1 MEREQV
7 LDISWE
13 AIIKVFIAIFIFYL
27 IYLARDIALWFFF
40 GLAISLLLEPAINF
54 LRKTRMPK
62 FLAVF
67 LVYLSIFGILGLL
80 IYLTAPIFISELKQF
95 SQYLPDYFEKI
106 SPVLQQLGIDV
117 AQSFND
123 FTGFL
128 VGGLEQSSRGV
139 LGALMAF
146 FGGLSSAVF
155 ILTIAFFL
163 SLGDRGPEK
172 FLALVFP
179 QKYEEQIIAFFEKSQ
194 TKVAGWF
201 GARILACLFVGAAS
215 FIVFYIFGIK
225 YAFLLALISA
235 VLNFV
240 PYIGPLITA
249 ISLVIFVAV
258 SAGSW
263 AVVFYVLLA
272 IWGIQAI
279 ENNLLT
285 PLLMKKMIDLPPV
298 LVLISL
304 LAGAKIFGFLGMIFA
319 VPVFGII
326 YEFLKEFLEKKREE
340 VVSLD

>member
-201 GARILACLFVGAAS
+201 GAPILACLFVGAAS